1 VGEVTELEVLLQRR
15 LAWDSL
21 ITAILLNQLPEGR
34 DWDSAFK
41 VQMELNLWELAAPFE
56 EGGRLR

>member
-1 VGEVTELEVLLQRR
+1 MLLQRR